1 MSYEWDE
8 AKQQANIKKHG
19 IAFTRIE
26 DFEWETAVV
35 IPSSR
40 SGELRWAAIAYI
52 GDRLH
57 HVVFTE
63 RGDSRRIIS
72 LRKANL
78 RERNRYDQVK

>member
-1 MSYEWDE
+1 MNYEWDN
-8 AKQQANIKKHG
+8 AKQRANIEKHG
-19 IAFTRIE
+19 IAFIRME
-26 DFEWETAVV
+26 DFEWETAVM

-40 SGELRWAAIAYI
+40 SGELRWAAIGDI

-63 RGDSRRIIS
+63 RGDRRRIIS

-78 RERNRYDQVK
+78 RERNRYDQVQ

>member
-26 DFEWETAVV
+26 GFEWETAVV
-35 IPSSR
+35 KPSNR
-40 SGELRWAAIAYI
+40 FGELRWAAIGYI

-72 LRKANL
+72 LRKANM
-78 RERNRYDQVK
+78 RERTRYDQVK